1 MPPVPLARVIRSG
14 VEESIH
20 TGDIAV
26 VEADGTVVAFAGDPN
41 RQMFARSS
49 MKPLQATVSLS
60 LAPFDF
66 TDREMAVMCASH
78 NAEPVHIEAV
88 RSLLARAG
96 VEEEALLCPSV
107 RPWDDE
113 SLAADPERRRIN
125 SDCSGKH
132 AGMLAAC
139 VAKGWPLPSY
149 REPDHP
155 LQQEIRRAVLL
166 ASGEE
171 RVHIG
176 VDGCGVPVHGMPL
189 RAMAT
194 IYARLARPEW
204 LGDLEKAA
212 GRAVGAMRTE
222 PYMVAGRNRPDTAVM
237 QQTAQMIAKGGA
249 EGLMCA
255 ADVERGWGVAVKMRD
270 GASRATGPVLIHAL
284 RSLGLLEDRSLA
296 GLEAFARPPVLG
308 GGELVGEIVAAFDLS
323 SPA

>member
-1 MPPVPLARVIRSG
+1 MPPVPLARLVRSG
-14 VEESIH
+14 LEESIH

-26 VEADGTVVAFAGDPN
+26 VDADGSVVAFAGDPN
-41 RQMFARSS
+41 RQVFARSS

-66 TDREMAVMCASH
+66 TDREIAVMCASH
-78 NAEPVHIEAV
+78 NAEPVHIDAV

-96 VEEEALLCPSV
+96 VEEDALLCPSV

-132 AGMLAAC
+132 GGMLAAC

-149 REPDHP
+149 RDPDHP
-155 LQQEIRRAVLL
+155 LQQEILGAVLL
-166 ASGEE
+166 ANGEG

-194 IYARLARPEW
+194 IYARLVRPER

-212 GRAVGAMRTE
+212 ARAVGAMRAE

-237 QQTAQMIAKGGA
+237 QQSAQVIAKGGA

-255 ADVERGWGVAVKMRD
+255 AELERGWGVAVKMRD

-284 RSLGLLEDRSLA
+284 RSLGLLEERSLA
-296 GLEAFARPPVLG
+296 DLEAFARPPVLG
-308 GGELVGEIVAAFDLS
+308 GGQPVGEIVAEFELT